1 MLAAYGASRQNEP
14 GCVWGIMT
22 GKAAIP
28 GGRAASAADGI
39 DKFIDWVGRGTAWIC
54 LAIVLIVAFN
64 VILRYLFRIGP
75 MSLQELEWH
84 LMSPIALI
92 GMSYALRHGDHV
104 RVDIFFDGFSPKLQA
119 IIDLIA
125 AILMVIVS
133 LIVIKLSLNFVYQA
147 YSLGEGSPDPGG
159 LPYRFLLRSFIPLGF
174 ILLAVQAAANVIRST
189 LFLRGGA

>member
-1 MLAAYGASRQNEP
+1 
-14 GCVWGIMT
+14 MT
-22 GKAAIP
+22 GKAAKS
-28 GGRAASAADGI
+28 GGLAAPAADAI
-39 DKFIDWVGRGTAWIC
+39 DRFIDRVGQATAWIC
-54 LAIVLIVAFN
+54 LAIVLVVAVN

-119 IIDLIA
+119 IIDLVA
-125 AILMVIVS
+125 ALMTVVVS
-133 LIVIKLSLNFVYQA
+133 LIVIKLSFNFVYQA

-174 ILLAVQAAANVIRST
+174 ILLAVQGLANVIRKA

>member
-1 MLAAYGASRQNEP
+1 
-14 GCVWGIMT
+14 MT
-22 GKAAIP
+22 GKSVP
-28 GGRAASAADGI
+28 SHGPAASLADQI
-39 DKFIDWVGRGTAWIC
+39 DKFIDWVGRGTSWIC
-54 LAIVLIVAFN
+54 LAIVLVVAVN

-119 IIDLIA
+119 IIDLAA
-125 AILMVIVS
+125 AIMMVIVS
-133 LIVIKLSLNFVYQA
+133 LIVIKLSFNFVYQA

-159 LPYRFLLRSFIPLGF
+159 LPYRFLLRAFIPLGF
-174 ILLAVQAAANVIRST
+174 VLLAVQAVANVIRSA
-189 LFLRGGA
+189 LFLRGEVFDGK

>member
-1 MLAAYGASRQNEP
+1 M
-14 GCVWGIMT
+14 
-22 GKAAIP
+22 P
-28 GGRAASAADGI
+28 GGRAASAADTI

-64 VILRYLFRIGP
+64 VLLRYFFRIGP

-104 RVDIFFDGFSPKLQA
+104 RVDIFFDGFGPKLQA
-119 IIDLIA
+119 VIDLIA

-147 YSLGEGSPDPGG
+147 YTIGEGSPDPGG
-159 LPYRFLLRSFIPLGF
+159 LPYRFLLRAFIPLGF
-174 ILLAVQAAANVIRST
+174 ILLAVQAAGNVIRSA
-189 LFLRGGA
+189 LLLRGES

>member
-1 MLAAYGASRQNEP
+1 
-14 GCVWGIMT
+14 MT
-22 GKAAIP
+22 GKAAKS
-28 GGRAASAADGI
+28 GGLAASAADAI
-39 DKFIDWVGRGTAWIC
+39 DRFIDRVGQATAWIC
-54 LAIVLIVAFN
+54 LAIVLVVVTN

-92 GMSYALRHGDHV
+92 GMSYALRHNDHV
-104 RVDIFFDGFSPKLQA
+104 RVDIFYDGFSLRLRA
-119 IIDLIA
+119 IIDLAA
-125 AILMVIVS
+125 AILTVIVS
-133 LIVIKLSLNFVYQA
+133 VIIIKLSINFVYQA

-174 ILLAVQAAANVIRST
+174 ILLVVQAVANVIRKA

>member
-1 MLAAYGASRQNEP
+1 MTVKGEKSDGPAALAADR
-14 GCVWGIMT
+14 
-22 GKAAIP
+22 
-28 GGRAASAADGI
+28 I
-39 DKFIDWVGRGTAWIC
+39 DRFIDWVGRGTSWIC
-54 LAIVLIVAFN
+54 LGIVLIVAFN

-104 RVDIFFDGFSPKLQA
+104 RVDIFFDDFNPKLQA
-119 IIDLIA
+119 IVDLAA
-125 AILMVIVS
+125 AIMMVIIS

-147 YSLGEGSPDPGG
+147 YSIGEGSPDPGG

-174 ILLAVQAAANVIRST
+174 FLLALQAVADVIRKA
-189 LFLRGGA
+189 LFLRGHA

>member
-1 MLAAYGASRQNEP
+1 
-14 GCVWGIMT
+14 MT
-22 GKAAIP
+22 GKAAKS
-28 GGRAASAADGI
+28 GGLAASAADAI
-39 DKFIDWVGRGTAWIC
+39 DRFIDRVGQATAWIC
-54 LAIVLIVAFN
+54 LAIVLVVATN

-92 GMSYALRHGDHV
+92 GMSYALRHNDHV
-104 RVDIFFDGFSPKLQA
+104 RVDIFYDGFSLRLRA
-119 IIDLIA
+119 IIDLAA
-125 AILMVIVS
+125 AILTVIVS
-133 LIVIKLSLNFVYQA
+133 VIIIKLSINFVYQA

-174 ILLAVQAAANVIRST
+174 ILLVVQAVANVIRKA

>member
-1 MLAAYGASRQNEP
+1 
-14 GCVWGIMT
+14 MT
-22 GKAAIP
+22 GKAAKS
-28 GGRAASAADGI
+28 GSLAASAADAI
-39 DKFIDWVGRGTAWIC
+39 DRFIDRIGQATAWIC
-54 LAIVLIVAFN
+54 LAIVLVVAFN

-125 AILMVIVS
+125 SILTVVVS
-133 LIVIKLSLNFVYQA
+133 LIVIKLSFNFVYQA
-147 YSLGEGSPDPGG
+147 YSIGEGSPDPGG
-159 LPYRFLLRSFIPLGF
+159 LPYRFLLRAFIPLGF
-174 ILLAVQAAANVIRST
+174 VLLAVQAVANVIRSA
-189 LFLRGGA
+189 LFLRGEA

>member
-1 MLAAYGASRQNEP
+1 
-14 GCVWGIMT
+14 MT
-22 GKAAIP
+22 GKAVIP

-64 VILRYLFRIGP
+64 VILRYLFSIGP

-119 IIDLIA
+119 VIDLIA

-159 LPYRFLLRSFIPLGF
+159 LPYRFLLRAFIPLGF
-174 ILLAVQAAANVIRST
+174 FLLALQAAANVIRKA
-189 LFLRGGA
+189 LFLRGEA

>member
-1 MLAAYGASRQNEP
+1 MDR
-14 GCVWGIMT
+14 
-22 GKAAIP
+22 
-28 GGRAASAADGI
+28 
-39 DKFIDWVGRGTAWIC
+39 FIDRIGQATAWIC
-54 LAIVLIVAFN
+54 LAIVLVVAFN

-104 RVDIFFDGFSPKLQA
+104 RVDIFFDEFSPKLQA
-119 IIDLIA
+119 IIDLVA
-125 AILMVIVS
+125 AILMVVVS

-147 YSLGEGSPDPGG
+147 YSIGEGSPDPGG
-159 LPYRFLLRSFIPLGF
+159 LPYRFLLRAFIPLGF
-174 ILLAVQAAANVIRST
+174 VLLAVQAVANVIHKV

>member
-1 MLAAYGASRQNEP
+1 MIGTDGTPGPARDQIASRF
-14 GCVWGIMT
+14 
-22 GKAAIP
+22 
-28 GGRAASAADGI
+28 ADGI
-39 DKFIDWVGRGTAWIC
+39 DRFIDRIGQATAWIC

-64 VILRYLFRIGP
+64 VLLRYFFRIGP

-84 LMSPIALI
+84 LLSPIALI

-147 YSLGEGSPDPGG
+147 YSIGEGSPDPGG

-174 ILLAVQAAANVIRST
+174 VLLAVQAVADVIRSA
-189 LFLRGGA
+189 LFLRGEA

>member
-1 MLAAYGASRQNEP
+1 
-14 GCVWGIMT
+14 MT
-22 GKAAIP
+22 GKAAKS
-28 GGRAASAADGI
+28 GGCAASAADAI
-39 DKFIDWVGRGTAWIC
+39 DRFIDRIGQATAWIC
-54 LAIVLIVAFN
+54 LAIVLVVAVN

-119 IIDLIA
+119 IIDLAA
-125 AILMVIVS
+125 AIMMVIVS
-133 LIVIKLSLNFVYQA
+133 LIVIKLSFNFVYQA

-159 LPYRFLLRSFIPLGF
+159 LPFRFLLRAFIPLGF
-174 ILLAVQAAANVIRST
+174 ALLVVQAVANVIREA
-189 LFLRGGA
+189 LFLRGEA

>member
-1 MLAAYGASRQNEP
+1 
-14 GCVWGIMT
+14 MT
-22 GKAAIP
+22 GKAAKSS
-28 GGRAASAADGI
+28 GLAASAADAI
-39 DKFIDWVGRGTAWIC
+39 DRFIDRIGQATAWIC
-54 LAIVLIVAFN
+54 LAIVLVVAVN

-119 IIDLIA
+119 IIDLVA
-125 AILMVIVS
+125 ALMTVVVS
-133 LIVIKLSLNFVYQA
+133 LIVIKLSFNFVYQA
-147 YSLGEGSPDPGG
+147 YSIGEGSPDPGG

-174 ILLAVQAAANVIRST
+174 ILLAVQGLANVIRSA
-189 LFLRGGA
+189 LFLRGEA

>member
-1 MLAAYGASRQNEP
+1 M
-14 GCVWGIMT
+14 M
-22 GKAAIP
+22 GKAAKS
-28 GGRAASAADGI
+28 GGLAASAADTI
-39 DKFIDWVGRGTAWIC
+39 EKFIDNTGRATAWIC

-64 VILRYLFRIGP
+64 VLLRYFFRIGP

-84 LMSPIALI
+84 LLSPIALI

-147 YSLGEGSPDPGG
+147 YSIGEGSPDPGG
-159 LPYRFLLRSFIPLGF
+159 LPHRFLLRSFIPLGF
-174 ILLAVQAAANVIRST
+174 VLLAVQAVADVIRSA
-189 LFLRGGA
+189 LFLRGEA